1 MKQQS
6 KSSGKANEHPSDM
19 IKATGTTRKS
29 GLIVIAL
36 LSLSPQAATI
46 SVAQTSPAPSAV
58 PIVEAESTSFIPP
71 SVETNK
77 QLDVAG
83 PINRPVPKETL
94 VKALDFARKTAPANP
109 EKIVATALT
118 AVALAGDVND
128 QRASAHVRRLRDL
141 FLDANKPAESIFRNL
156 NFQRNMLLVLDD
168 GKQGT
173 RIVGGREAP
182 RNEFQN
188 CVLIGDTTRYFC
200 SGVLISD
207 QLVLTAGHC
216 ADGEQPTR
224 VLFGT
229 GEDDPRAA
237 VFDVD
242 GPPERNPGYSKDQNY
257 LNDLTLIVLHGKVT
271 ANVSPA
277 KIAPPSI
284 FNVQQFRTVRLVG
297 FGMSDQQAR
306 QGFGVKRYGDTGV
319 VSPDCEQAGDE
330 KYGGHP
336 GLEFVAGDQRVDTC
350 RGDSGGPV
358 FWENSQKEWLLV
370 GTTSR
375 WTANH
380 SHICGDGGVYVR
392 TDRYLQWISEVAG
405 RRHVAAP

>member
-1 MKQQS
+1 MRIWNNV
-6 KSSGKANEHPSDM
+6 AR
-19 IKATGTTRKS
+19 ATYNARRFGCV
-29 GLIVIAL
+29 IIAL
-36 LSLSPQAATI
+36 VIIVSATFSP
-46 SVAQTSPAPSAV
+46 AQPSPAPSAAPV
-58 PIVEAESTSFIPP
+58 VDAEATSFIPP

-77 QLDVAG
+77 QLDVLG
-83 PINRPVPKETL
+83 PVNRPVPKETL
-94 VKALDFARKTAPANP
+94 GKALDFARKTAPTSP

-118 AVALAGDVND
+118 AIALAGDVND
-128 QRASAHVRRLRDL
+128 QRSSAQVRRLRDL
-141 FLDANKPAESIFRNL
+141 FLDPNKSEESIFRNA

-173 RIVGGREAP
+173 RIFGGKEAP

-188 CVLIGDTTRYFC
+188 CVLIGDATRYFC
-200 SGVLISD
+200 SGVLVSD

-229 GEDDPRAA
+229 GDDDPRAA

-242 GPPERNPGYSKDQNY
+242 GPPERNPGYAKDQNY
-257 LNDLTLIVLHGKVT
+257 LNDLTLIVLRDKVST
-271 ANVSPA
+271 TVRPA
-277 KIAPPSI
+277 KIAPSTI
-284 FNVQQFRTVRLVG
+284 FSPQQFRTVRLVG
-297 FGMSDQQAR
+297 FGTSDEQAR
-306 QGFGVKRYGDTGV
+306 QGFGVKRYGDTAV
-319 VSPDCEQAGDE
+319 VSPDCQQSGDE

-380 SHICGDGGVYVR
+380 IHICGDGGVYVR
-392 TDRYLQWISEVAG
+392 TDRYLQWINEVAS

>member
-1 MKQQS
+1 MNVRTDVARATCAVRT
-6 KSSGKANEHPSDM
+6 SG
-19 IKATGTTRKS
+19 RV
-29 GLIVIAL
+29 LIVLFGLVVQTATF
-36 LSLSPQAATI
+36 SP
-46 SVAQTSPAPSAV
+46 AQPSPAPSAV
-58 PIVEAESTSFIPP
+58 TAIEVESASLIPP

-77 QLDVAG
+77 QLDVLG
-83 PINRPVPKETL
+83 PINRPVSKETL
-94 VKALDFARKTAPANP
+94 GKALDFARKTAPASP

-128 QRASAHVRRLRDL
+128 RRSSAQVRRLRDL
-141 FLDANKPAESIFRNL
+141 FLDPNKSEESIFRNA

-168 GKQGT
+168 GNKGT
-173 RIVGGREAP
+173 RIFGGKEAP

-200 SGVLISD
+200 SGVLVSD

-237 VFDVD
+237 VFEVD
-242 GPPERNPGYSKDQNY
+242 GVPERNPGYAKDQNY
-257 LNDLTLIVLHGKVT
+257 LNDLTLIVLRDKVST
-271 ANVSPA
+271 TVRPA
-277 KIAPPSI
+277 KIAPSTI
-284 FNVQQFRTVRLVG
+284 FSPQQFRTVRLVG
-297 FGMSDQQAR
+297 FGMSDEQAR
-306 QGFGVKRYGDTGV
+306 QGFGVKRYGDTAV
-319 VSPDCEQAGDE
+319 VSPDCQQSGDE

-380 SHICGDGGVYVR
+380 THICGDGGVYVR
-392 TDRYLQWISEVAG
+392 TDRYSQWITEVAG
-405 RRHVAAP
+405 RRHVAAPERFPAIF